1 MYGPH
6 VDHSFFNLIKYI
18 LASIDIPEIIRN
30 VNKFNDFSF
39 NLEGS
44 EAETDSEIE
53 CTIECTIEGSE
64 AEAEYRTEP
73 FLILRTELSV
83 NSVCKILLYIEENG
97 AEFSKEQYIHYF
109 GKWIND
115 FPKLKNMYS
124 SILKKANFNN
134 KTNKEKLKLL
144 GMIKKKIDKDERI
157 FYNKLEKKINSIYK

>member
-30 VNKFNDFSF
+30 VNKFSDF

-53 CTIECTIEGSE
+53 CTIENSE
-64 AEAEYRTEP
+64 AEAEYLTEP

-109 GKWIND
+109 GRWIND

-157 FYNKLEKKINSIYK
+157 FYNKLEKKIISIYK